1 MGATENRCVT
11 ANNAQPRKIQMLGA
25 TLEPV
30 YQVLEL
36 LAPFN
41 VCRQRNYLRF
51 FLRVTPLSIV
61 HLEIAL
67 TKRFPYWRALTTIPH
82 FYDGAGTQPE
92 SGLRNSNIRNA

>member
-41 VCRQRNYLRF
+41 VC
-51 FLRVTPLSIV
+51 TATKLS
-61 HLEIAL
+61 
-67 TKRFPYWRALTTIPH
+67 
-82 FYDGAGTQPE
+82 
-92 SGLRNSNIRNA
+92 